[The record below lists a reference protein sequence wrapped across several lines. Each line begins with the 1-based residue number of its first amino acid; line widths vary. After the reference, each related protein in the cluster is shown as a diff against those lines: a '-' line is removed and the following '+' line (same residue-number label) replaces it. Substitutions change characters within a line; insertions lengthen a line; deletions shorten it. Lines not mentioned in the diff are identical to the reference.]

1 MPTATADS
9 FTPFRKGPGLF
20 RERRIFVSFVRLYP
34 MPRSTIRSMS
44 VKSRLA
50 LGSFVAGILACDV
63 ALAARLRQDWVAAL
77 EGQGWLAACP
87 QVMADASAS
96 KEPAVRGSEE
106 WRNHMVVAVGCLF
119 EMQRDAELIAFL
131 NASLTDGH
139 RDPELLD
146 FLGTSQ
152 LRLGRNAEAA
162 ATFEEALENG
172 LPDQA
177 RPNVYGKLGTAYLKL
192 ASAAGA
198 PDDLLLAKAE
208 RYAGLAVDSDL
219 TSEARAEPM
228 TLARLGHV
236 KLLRRDY
243 DEAIRLFDAAV
254 ERNAADPAWS
264 VRVRKVMEAWFTA
277 ALGQAHYGKGDK
289 AHGEDLMN
297 KAIEIA
303 PGERLKT
310 ALRTVRDGTLGRVS
324 AGQAPMPFPVFHVPL
339 DEDA

>member
-1 MPTATADS
+1 MSTATGDS
-9 FTPFRKGPGLF
+9 FTPFQKGPGLF
-20 RERRIFVSFVRLYP
+20 RERRIFVPFVRLYP
-34 MPRSTIRSMS
+34 MPGSTIRSMS
-44 VKSRLA
+44 VKFRLA

-63 ALAARLRQDWVAAL
+63 ALAARLRQDWAAAL
-77 EGQGWLAACP
+77 EGQDWLAACP
-87 QVMADASAS
+87 QVMADAPALKESA
-96 KEPAVRGSEE
+96 ARGSDE
-106 WRNHMVVAVGCLF
+106 WRNHMVVTAGCLF

-131 NASLTDGH
+131 NASLIDGH

-162 ATFEEALENG
+162 ATFEEALKSG
-172 LPDQA
+172 LPNEA

-192 ASAAGA
+192 ASAAGT

-208 RYAGLAVDSDL
+208 RYAGLAVDSNL
-219 TSEARAEPM
+219 TRGIRAEPM

-254 ERNAADPAWS
+254 ERSAADPAWS
-264 VRVRKVMEAWFTA
+264 IGVRKAMEAWFTA

-324 AGQAPMPFPVFHVPL
+324 AGQAPVSFPMFHIPL
-339 DEDA
+339 DKDA